1 MEIPGTEAALC
12 NGILYPEGLLVKD
25 SHAALIL
32 PGVIVLMCAYGDEVV
47 GWLAAQYVETAIYQ
61 AVAPVIAWVVI
72 GGLGAWFAYLAIV
85 FAIGTFCFLLS
96 FIGIVIGMLRS
107 RDPWTE

>member
-1 MEIPGTEAALC
+1 M
-12 NGILYPEGLLVKD
+12 KD

-61 AVAPVIAWVVI
+61 AVAPVISWVVLA
-72 GGLGAWFAYLAIV
+72 GLVAWFAYLVIL

-107 RDPWTE
+107 RDPWSE

>member
-1 MEIPGTEAALC
+1 MEIPGTEATLC

-32 PGVIVLMCAYGDEVV
+32 PGVIVLMCAYGDEVI
-47 GWLAAQYVETAIYQ
+47 GWLTVQYAETVIYQ
-61 AVAPVIAWVVI
+61 AVEPVIWWIVLA
-72 GGLGAWFAYLAIV
+72 GLGGWFAYLAIV
-85 FAIGTFCFLLS
+85 FAIGTFCFLLG